1 MHSPS
6 CPPLPLTSPPRCL
19 PWTSIASFC
28 ANEEKS
34 NTLSD
39 AAVAYG
45 APPALPYPG
54 PFSKTNIWLSTTG
67 LWSQVQNRPA
77 SVLVFPDKLS
87 FALFVLLWLNQF
99 LISQLSWVIQKCDD
113 PQHFPCLPLQ
123 AGSFQ
128 RAWERRQRHLFRSV
142 KKFKFSSKRLLES
155 LRPTAEQTTL
165 YPHDGYK
172 GAVIN
177 WAL

>member
-1 MHSPS
+1 MSS
-6 CPPLPLTSPPRCL
+6 SALTSPPSMPLLDIDLLILCQRRKKQHHIWWCCRIRS
-19 PWTSIASFC
+19 TTRI
-28 ANEEKS
+28 
-34 NTLSD
+34 TLL
-39 AAVAYG
+39 G
-45 APPALPYPG
+45 TFQQNKHLG
-54 PFSKTNIWLSTTG
+54 TTG

-77 SVLVFPDKLS
+77 SVLVFSDRLS
-87 FALFVLLWLNQF
+87 LTLFVLLWLNQF

-113 PQHFPCLPLQ
+113 PQHFPCLLLQ

-155 LRPTAEQTTL
+155 PRPTAEQTTL
-165 YPHDGYK
+165 YQHDGYK

-177 WAL
+177 WPFF